1 MACGVPDVPSLPIA
15 FWRSVRETSRRMMLR
30 WERTR
35 DEEWKWQDE
44 GKALDRK
51 GARYAFD
58 HDERDSE

>member
-1 MACGVPDVPSLPIA
+1 
-15 FWRSVRETSRRMMLR
+15 MLR

-58 HDERDSE
+58 HDERDSESWLDDAPSE